1 MGILTFDPMSIE
13 IQLCIPKGCIM
24 CFGQRSLCPRLCCG
38 FLATKGLEI
47 CMVGAWEN
55 PLIYLGL
62 SFISE
67 INLLF
72 KFSEFHPVQFS

>member
-1 MGILTFDPMSIE
+1 
-13 IQLCIPKGCIM
+13 
-24 CFGQRSLCPRLCCG
+24 
-38 FLATKGLEI
+38 
-47 CMVGAWEN
+47 MVGAWEN